1 MITLT
6 VLVATGALVGFCIG
20 LTGVGGGSLM
30 TPILLMMGI
39 PAPVAIGTDLL
50 YASITKAGSALVH
63 IRQRHVNKPILIA
76 LSLGSLPASL
86 LTSHVLTLSS
96 WHASS
101 RLMTLTLAFMLS
113 LTGISLLFK
122 RRVLHTLPLQTSVP
136 EDRIRRKDLILTCLT
151 GAVLGVLVTLSS
163 VGAGAIGVVVLLAL
177 HPRLRMINVIGTD
190 VTHAV
195 LLTLVAGLGHW
206 QAHHVDTRLLLSL
219 SIAALPAMFLGIHLS
234 SRTPDHWL
242 RIMLGFMLIMVSG
255 KFAFF

>member
-1 MITLT
+1 MISVP

-30 TPILLMMGI
+30 TPLLLMMGI

-50 YASITKAGSALVH
+50 YASITKAGSAVVH
-63 IRQRHVNKPILIA
+63 ARQRHVNLPILLA
-76 LSLGSLPASL
+76 LSLGSLPASW
-86 LTSHVLTLSS
+86 LTSHALYLSS

-101 RLMTLTLAFMLS
+101 RLMTLTLAFMLG

-122 RRVLHTLPLQTSVP
+122 RRVMHTLAPQASADDHPLKS
-136 EDRIRRKDLILTCLT
+136 KDLILTWIT
-151 GAVLGVLVTLSS
+151 GIVLGILVTLSS
-163 VGAGAIGVVVLLAL
+163 VGAGAIGVVVLLSL

-206 QAHHVDTRLLLSL
+206 QAHHVDMRLLLSL
-219 SIAALPAMFLGIHLS
+219 SSAALPAMLLGVHLS

-242 RIMLGFMLIMVSG
+242 RLMLGFMLIMVSG